1 MRGRCPAGQRGGFV
15 IPDPLSPF
23 TLIEPAPAKINLA
36 LAVTGR
42 REDGYHLLDSL
53 VTFTAFGDR
62 IGLSPAEE
70 DRFTLSGR
78 FSETLAAEGD
88 NLVTRARDRLRAAL
102 AESGQTAPP
111 VSDAVPPDDEQA
123 RLLETLLTRMGVE
136 VNLGDGRARIMFG
149 SARRRS
155 A

>member
-1 MRGRCPAGQRGGFV
+1 MG
-15 IPDPLSPF
+15 
-23 TLIEPAPAKINLA
+23 
-36 LAVTGR
+36 
-42 REDGYHLLDSL
+42 SL
-53 VTFTAFGDR
+53 VRRRSALSLVLA
-62 IGLSPAEE
+62 GLAGCASP
-70 DRFTLSGR
+70 TPV
-78 FSETLAAEGD
+78 FS
-88 NLVTRARDRLRAAL
+88 
-102 AESGQTAPP
+102 QTAPP